1 MFRGPTSRPHTGD
14 LVMSLFYFGAQRSWL
29 GMALKWSILD
39 QKWPNMAGLSTF
51 QSGPKGIKMA
61 NLSVF
66 DHLEPF
72 WTLLYHFK
80 QKLFFCSRAP
90 PPNPT
95 LSIWWLQSFSVKVAV
110 RSTTDVWSNLTVFF
124 NVIYLVSRDDSVL
137 FFDVSHSIWLIC
149 VLMVCRGWQTKGISD
164 CTDIQGAT
172 LLDNDGH
179 WLVAM
184 CE

>member
-1 MFRGPTSRPHTGD
+1 MKNGKKRSFFHGILTYFWLFFIDCGYIYVPNGVFWGSTRGPQGD
-14 LVMSLFYFGAQRSWL
+14 LVMILIFTL
-29 GMALKWSILD
+29 GSTVHDWGWPKNGPF
-39 QKWPNMAGLSTF
+39 QTKKWPNMAGLSTF

-110 RSTTDVWSNLTVFF
+110 RSTTDVWSNLTVFLCNLPSF
-124 NVIYLVSRDDSVL
+124 K
-137 FFDVSHSIWLIC
+137 
-149 VLMVCRGWQTKGISD
+149 GW
-164 CTDIQGAT
+164 
-172 LLDNDGH
+172 
-179 WLVAM
+179 
-184 CE
+184 